1 MKYCVTCLQPN
12 TRVNE
17 IFSPDGKC
25 SACVNFAL
33 TKNVNYLERYDLLKE
48 IISQYPRKKGSI
60 FDCIIG
66 VSGGKD
72 STRQAIWVRDKLKLN
87 PLLVCLSY
95 PPEQVSELGVR
106 NISNLI
112 ELGFDV
118 LFSGPAPGTWKQ
130 LMKTA
135 FLRFS
140 NWAKST
146 EMALY
151 SSVPKTA
158 IAYKIPLIFIGE
170 NQSLRDRKTIDPEK
184 PWEYN
189 NLISMNTLG
198 GGDLSW
204 MKEAGFSESDLIAY
218 GFPDKSEV
226 KAAGLNVIDLGWFI
240 DDWDNLGNA
249 KFSTAYGIHIRED
262 RIENTGDPL
271 GVSALDEDWVTLNQM
286 IKYLKFGFGKVTDY
300 MNEDIRAERIK
311 RNKAIE
317 IVEKFDGACSENY
330 IESFC
335 KYIDI
340 TVSKFWD
347 VVSKSINKDL
357 FEIDSKRDITKK
369 FKVGTGF

>member
-17 IFSPDGKC
+17 IFSHDGKC
-25 SACVNFAL
+25 SACVNFEL

-48 IISQYPRKKGSI
+48 IISQYPRKKGSF

-95 PPEQVSELGVR
+95 PPEQVSELGVK

-112 ELGFDV
+112 QLGFDV
-118 LFSGPAPGTWKQ
+118 LFSGPAPGTWKR
-130 LMKTA
+130 LMKHA
-135 FLRFS
+135 FLKFS

-170 NQSLRDRKTIDPEK
+170 NQSLRDRKTIDPER

-204 MKEAGFSESDLIAY
+204 MKEAGVSESDLIAY

-226 KAAGLNVIDLGWFI
+226 KSAGLNVIDLGWFI

-300 MNEDIRAERIK
+300 MNEDIRAGRIT
-311 RNKAIE
+311 RSKAID
-317 IVEKFDGACSENY
+317 IVEEFDGACSENY

-340 TVSKFWD
+340 TVSEFWD
-347 VVSKSINKDL
+347 IVSKSINKDL
-357 FEIDSKRDITKK
+357 FEIDSKRVITKK
-369 FKVGTGF
+369 FKVGIGF

>member
-1 MKYCVTCLQPN
+1 MKYCITCLQPN

-17 IFSPDGKC
+17 IFSADGKC
-25 SACVNFAL
+25 SACVNFEL
-33 TKNVNYLERYDLLKE
+33 TRNVNYLERYDLLKE
-48 IISQYPRKKGSI
+48 IISQYPRKKGSF

-112 ELGFDV
+112 QLGFDV
-118 LFSGPAPGTWKQ
+118 LFSGPAPGTWKL
-130 LMKTA
+130 LMKSA

-198 GGDLSW
+198 GGDMTW
-204 MKEAGFSESDLIAY
+204 MKEAGFKDSDLIAY

-240 DDWDNLGNA
+240 NDWDNLGNA

-300 MNEDIRAERIK
+300 MNEDIRAGRISRK
-311 RNKAIE
+311 DAID
-317 IVEKFDGACSENY
+317 IVERFDGACSENY

-335 KYIDI
+335 EYIDI
-340 TVSKFWD
+340 SVSEFWD
-347 VVSKSINKDL
+347 VVSKSLNKDL
-357 FEIDSKRDITKK
+357 FEIDPKRNIKKK
-369 FKVGTGF
+369 FKVGIGF

>member
-1 MKYCVTCLQPN
+1 MKYCITCLQPN

-17 IFSPDGKC
+17 IFSADGKC
-25 SACVNFAL
+25 SACVNFEL
-33 TKNVNYLERYDLLKE
+33 TRNVNYLERYDLLKE
-48 IISQYPRKKGSI
+48 IISQYPRKKGSF

-112 ELGFDV
+112 QLGFDV
-118 LFSGPAPGTWKQ
+118 LFSGPAPGTWKL
-130 LMKTA
+130 LMKSA

-198 GGDLSW
+198 GGDMTW
-204 MKEAGFSESDLIAY
+204 MKEAGFKDSDLIAY

-226 KAAGLNVIDLGWFI
+226 NAAGLNVIDLGWFI
-240 DDWDNLGNA
+240 NDWDNLGNA

-300 MNEDIRAERIK
+300 MNEDIRAGRISRK
-311 RNKAIE
+311 DAID
-317 IVEKFDGACSENY
+317 IVERFDGACSENY

-335 KYIDI
+335 EYIDI
-340 TVSKFWD
+340 SVSEFWD
-347 VVSKSINKDL
+347 VVSKSLNKDL
-357 FEIDSKRDITKK
+357 FEIDPKRNIKKK
-369 FKVGTGF
+369 FKVGIGF

>member
-1 MKYCVTCLQPN
+1 MKYCVSCLQPN

-17 IFSPDGKC
+17 VFSVDGKC
-25 SACVNFAL
+25 SACINFEY
-33 TKNVNYLERYDLLKE
+33 TKNVNYLERFDLLRE
-48 IISQYPRKKGSI
+48 IVSKYPRKKSSY

-112 ELGFDV
+112 QLGFDV
-118 LFSGPAPGTWKQ
+118 LFSGPAPGTWKR
-130 LMKTA
+130 LMKHA
-135 FLRFS
+135 FLKFS

-198 GGDLSW
+198 GGDLTW
-204 MKEAGFSESDLIAY
+204 MKAAGFTESDLIAY

-249 KFSTAYGIHIRED
+249 KFSTAYGISIRED

-300 MNEDIRAERIK
+300 MNEDIREGRIS
-311 RNKAIE
+311 RENAIS
-317 IVEKFDGACSENY
+317 IIEKYDGACSENY

-335 KYIDI
+335 NYIDI
-340 TVSKFWD
+340 SIDEFWK
-347 VVSKSINKDL
+347 VVEGSVNQNL
-357 FEIDSKRDITKK
+357 FEIQANHKFVKK
-369 FKVGTGF
+369 FKVGIGL

>member
-1 MKYCVTCLQPN
+1 MKYCVICLQPN

-17 IFSPDGKC
+17 IFSHDGKC
-25 SACVNFAL
+25 SACINFEL

-48 IISQYPRKKGSI
+48 IISQYPRRKGSF

-95 PPEQVSELGVR
+95 PPEQVSELGVK

-112 ELGFDV
+112 QLGFDV
-118 LFSGPAPGTWKQ
+118 LFSGPAPGTWKR
-130 LMKTA
+130 LMKQA
-135 FLRFS
+135 FLKFS

-204 MKEAGFSESDLIAY
+204 MKEVGFSDSDLIAY

-300 MNEDIRAERIK
+300 MNEDIRAGRIT
-311 RNKAIE
+311 RNEAIK
-317 IVEKFDGACSENY
+317 IVEKYDGACSPNY

-340 TVSKFWD
+340 TVSEFWD
-347 VVSKSINKDL
+347 IVSKSINKDL
-357 FEIDSKRDITKK
+357 FEIDSKRVITKK
-369 FKVGTGF
+369 FKVGIGF

>member
-1 MKYCVTCLQPN
+1 MKYCLTCLQPN

-17 IFSPDGKC
+17 QFSEDGKC
-25 SACVNFAL
+25 SSCINFEL
-33 TKNVNYLERYDLLKE
+33 TRNVNYLERFDLLKE
-48 IISQYPRKKGSI
+48 IIAKYPRKKGSH

-95 PPEQVSELGVR
+95 PPEQVSELGVK

-112 ELGFDV
+112 HLGFDV
-118 LFSGPAPGTWKQ
+118 LFSGPAPGTWKK
-130 LMKTA
+130 LMRHA
-135 FLRFS
+135 FLTFS

-198 GGDLSW
+198 GGDLTW
-204 MKEAGFSESDLIAY
+204 MRDAGISDVELISY

-226 KAAGLNVIDLGWFI
+226 NSAGLNVIDLGWFI
-240 DDWDNLGNA
+240 DNWDNLGNA
-249 KFSTAYGIHIRED
+249 MFSTAYGIHIRED
-262 RIENTGDPL
+262 KAENTGDPL

-286 IKYLKFGFGKVTDY
+286 IKFLKFGFGKVTDY
-300 MNEDIRAERIK
+300 MNEDIRAGRIS
-311 RNKAIE
+311 REKAIE
-317 IVEKFDGACSENY
+317 IVEKYDGACSDQY

-335 KYIDI
+335 QYIEI
-340 TVSKFWD
+340 SVTQFWE
-347 VVSKSINKDL
+347 VVHRSVNKSL
-357 FEIDSKRDITKK
+357 FEITSDKKIVKK
-369 FKVGTGF
+369 FKVGFGL

>member
-17 IFSPDGKC
+17 IFSHDGKC
-25 SACVNFAL
+25 SACVNFEL

-48 IISQYPRKKGSI
+48 IISQYPRKKGSF

-95 PPEQVSELGVR
+95 PPEQVSELGVK

-112 ELGFDV
+112 QLGFDV
-118 LFSGPAPGTWKQ
+118 LFSGPAPGTWKR
-130 LMKTA
+130 LMKHA
-135 FLRFS
+135 FLKFS

-170 NQSLRDRKTIDPEK
+170 NQSLRDRKTIDPER

-204 MKEAGFSESDLIAY
+204 MKEAGVSESDLIAY

-226 KAAGLNVIDLGWFI
+226 KSAGLNVIDLGWFI

-300 MNEDIRAERIK
+300 MNEDIRAGRIT
-311 RNKAIE
+311 RNDAIE
-317 IVEKFDGACSENY
+317 IVEKYDGACSPNY

-340 TVSKFWD
+340 TVSEFWD
-347 VVSKSINKDL
+347 IVSNSINKEL
-357 FEIDSKRDITKK
+357 FEIDSKRVITKK
-369 FKVGTGF
+369 FKVGIGF

>member
-17 IFSPDGKC
+17 IFSHDGKC
-25 SACVNFAL
+25 SACVNFEL

-48 IISQYPRKKGSI
+48 IISEYPRKKGSF

-95 PPEQVSELGVR
+95 PPEQVSELGVK

-112 ELGFDV
+112 QLGFDV
-118 LFSGPAPGTWKQ
+118 LFSGPAPGTWKR
-130 LMKTA
+130 LMKHA
-135 FLRFS
+135 FLKFS

-170 NQSLRDRKTIDPEK
+170 NQSLRDRKTIDPER

-204 MKEAGFSESDLIAY
+204 MKEAGVSESDLIAY

-300 MNEDIRAERIK
+300 MNEDIRAGRIT
-311 RNKAIE
+311 RNDAIE
-317 IVEKFDGACSENY
+317 IVEKYDGACSPNY

-340 TVSKFWD
+340 TVSEFWD
-347 VVSKSINKDL
+347 IVSNSINKEL
-357 FEIDSKRDITKK
+357 FEIDSKRVITKK
-369 FKVGTGF
+369 FKVGIGF